1 MSSRKAESYPSN
13 GMGARGTLLAPS
25 MAMLLFEHIENKH
38 PLPSEVNL
46 QRFWNEKQ
54 VSFQF
59 NSSD

>member
-1 MSSRKAESYPSN
+1 
-13 GMGARGTLLAPS
+13 MGARGTLLAPS